1 LKEQARWTG
10 DGYYEAVAVD
20 PDGNRIEI
28 MADERRL
35 PTQT

>member
-1 LKEQARWTG
+1 LKEQPRWTG
-10 DGYYEAVAVD
+10 DGYYAAVAVD

-28 MADERRL
+28 MADMRRL